1 MGSLQK
7 ALRRIPPAL
16 RNKAISAENFKN
28 SILRNG
34 LVWAPLSQAWYN
46 WRLVSWTWTFGCR
59 LDEIQVAKDD
69 EMVSVSFASKTMTES
84 IQTSKEWAFWRRWFY
99 SNFRTIQLLVYTKFV
114 AKTAMWKVAA
124 LSSDHSAAN
133 RGPRQTCTQSQK
145 RVHSFWLFLGNDS
158 IVLLVSFV
166 QYCWIDSR
174 RICLVQ
180 TDWCYINVMSNYI
193 VLYIFVLYTELNA
206 KRD

>member
-1 MGSLQK
+1 MGAAVTSLVQ
-7 ALRRIPPAL
+7 L
-16 RNKAISAENFKN
+16 
-28 SILRNG
+28 
-34 LVWAPLSQAWYN
+34 
-46 WRLVSWTWTFGCR
+46 TFGLMDMDLR
-59 LDEIQVAKDD
+59 LQVGWNPSRKRWRD
-69 EMVSVSFASKTMTES
+69 VSVSFASKTMTES

-180 TDWCYINVMSNYI
+180 TDWCYINVMCNYI
-193 VLYIFVLYTELNA
+193 VLYIFFLYTELNA
-206 KRD
+206 